1 MTNGA
6 VGMSQ
11 ELYEK
16 YVDGQDAGYTWHWDE
31 GGRSGS
37 WVNDGEETTLRRHI
51 IDFVNM
57 VQTNIDNQRK
67 RSIRIVWVR
76 PDDAQARF
84 AGEVPTERAM

>member
-16 YVDGQDAGYTWHWDE
+16 YVDGQDAGYTWYWGE

-37 WVNDGEETTLRRHI
+37 WVNDGDETTLNR
-51 IDFVNM
+51 
-57 VQTNIDNQRK
+57 
-67 RSIRIVWVR
+67 
-76 PDDAQARF
+76 
-84 AGEVPTERAM
+84 